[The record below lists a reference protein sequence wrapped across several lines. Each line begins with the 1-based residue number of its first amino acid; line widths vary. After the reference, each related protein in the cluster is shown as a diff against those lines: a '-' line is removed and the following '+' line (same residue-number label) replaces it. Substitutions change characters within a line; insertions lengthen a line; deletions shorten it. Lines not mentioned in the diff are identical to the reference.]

1 MSGAP
6 LMASAPLMSCV
17 PLMSC
22 APLMS
27 CVPLMS
33 GAPLTDHLIV
43 PSVPDAR
50 PPACILKI
58 SQLSYINVLAIGYLR
73 QGKWTV

>member
-1 MSGAP
+1 
-6 LMASAPLMSCV
+6 
-17 PLMSC
+17 
-22 APLMS
+22 MS

-50 PPACILKI
+50 PRACILKI

>member
-1 MSGAP
+1 MAGAP
-6 LMASAPLMSCV
+6 LMA
-17 PLMSC
+17 C
-22 APLMS
+22 APLMA
-27 CVPLMS
+27 

-43 PSVPDAR
+43 PGVPDAR